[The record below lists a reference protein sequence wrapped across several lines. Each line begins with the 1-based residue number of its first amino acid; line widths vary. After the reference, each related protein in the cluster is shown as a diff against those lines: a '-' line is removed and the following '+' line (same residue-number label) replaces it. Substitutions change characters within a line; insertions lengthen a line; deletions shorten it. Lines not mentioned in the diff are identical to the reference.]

1 MPEASNRRGVPK
13 VPAATITSSRARITA
28 RRVWQCSAG
37 VKEESSVDDEEDRNV
52 EMEQRKRDEERTP
65 LDMLHLDEESDPDL
79 SG

>member
-1 MPEASNRRGVPK
+1 M
-13 VPAATITSSRARITA
+13 
-28 RRVWQCSAG
+28 
-37 VKEESSVDDEEDRNV
+37 DDEEDRNV